1 MRENFDEAFSLV
13 IKHEGG
19 YVNNPKDPGG
29 MTNLGVTKKVWEEYV
44 GHEVDEMTMR
54 NLSINDV
61 KPLYKKMY
69 WDKIRGDDLPE
80 GLDYAA
86 FDFSVNS
93 GTGRAAKFLQR
104 IVGANQDGAIGPAT
118 LKALEACNASE
129 LVTELCEERQKFLES
144 LPIFPTFGKGW
155 TARVSEVEK
164 HAFQMATA

>member
-44 GHEVDEMTMR
+44 GHEVDEITMR
-54 NLSINDV
+54 HLSIDDV
-61 KPLYKKMY
+61 KPLYKKLY

-86 FDFSVNS
+86 FDFSS
-93 GTGRAAKFLQR
+93 F
-104 IVGANQDGAIGPAT
+104 DT
-118 LKALEACNASE
+118 LAMFRLLNIHIWDNLDYFDYLYSISAPEFH
-129 LVTELCEERQKFLES
+129 L
-144 LPIFPTFGKGW
+144 
-155 TARVSEVEK
+155 
-164 HAFQMATA
+164 